1 MADAD
6 NVINYINDILNTST
20 KTKFNITTLYNN
32 YKTNNNID
40 KIHFKN
46 VLDRNYKLDANK
58 QNIIIK
64 TNSDISSDEELSE
77 LDKIV
82 ANIKRKNG
90 YLS

>member
-6 NVINYINDILNTST
+6 NVINYINNILNTST

-64 TNSDISSDEELSE
+64 TNSDIDRSNLFINSLS
-77 LDKIV
+77 LLLLIF
-82 ANIKRKNG
+82 IK
-90 YLS
+90 YVD